1 MTNMY
6 DEDAVASY
14 IEKIEALRGEVATSK
29 SNHMTFA
36 RKKGDEEK
44 EVFDEAKSNGVPRKV
59 LAKLL
64 KRRELEGKIDA
75 LDDEID
81 EDHKP
86 LFESL
91 TEKFA
96 SYKHPVQTDLFGG
109 DEGQKEGGG
118 SEPFDPDFVPP
129 AEGDQVH

>member
-1 MTNMY
+1 MSNMY
-6 DEDAVASY
+6 DEDQVRSY
-14 IEKIEALRGEVATSK
+14 IEQIEALRGEVATSK

-44 EVFDEAKSNGVPRKV
+44 EVFDDAKANGIPRKV

-64 KRRELEGKIDA
+64 KRRELEDKIDK

-86 LFESL
+86 LFVSL

-96 SYKHPVQTDLFGG
+96 AYKHPVQTDMFDDGEEA
-109 DEGQKEGGG
+109 DEGGE
-118 SEPFDPDFVPP
+118 EPFDPDFVPP